1 MTALS
6 ISNAWEETKAL
17 LARDGRLFASV
28 ALALIV
34 LPAAVMGVV
43 DPRVEQ
49 GDAAPGWFNI
59 LIFVVSMISLA
70 GQLALIRLAFGP
82 SVTVGGAIGHGF
94 RRLPTY
100 FLALLLLTIG
110 IVVLL
115 LPFVFVAVGLGMN
128 VEGGAEA
135 AALTGPI
142 VFLAIIFAMAILVL
156 MTRFMVAMPV
166 ASTERVGPLDILKR
180 SWALTQ
186 GHWGRLFGFLI
197 VFSIAAILVLLS
209 VGVVLGSL
217 TALLFD
223 ARGPLTLGAL
233 VESLLS
239 AIVTG
244 ALSVLFTLMLARVY
258 VQLSGRDTVETAA
271 G

>member
-1 MTALS
+1 MGALS
-6 ISNAWEETKAL
+6 ISSAWEETKAL

-43 DPRVEQ
+43 DPRVSQ
-49 GDAAPGWFNI
+49 GDAAPGWFNL
-59 LIFVVSMISLA
+59 LIFVVSLISLA

-82 SVTVGGAIGHGF
+82 SVTVGGAIGHGL
-94 RRLPTY
+94 RRLPVY
-100 FLALLLLTIG
+100 FLSLLVLTLG
-110 IVVLL
+110 IVVLMI
-115 LPFVFVAVGLGMN
+115 PFVFAAVAMGLSI
-128 VEGGAEA
+128 EGGAEA
-135 AALTGPI
+135 AAVTGPI
-142 VFLAIIFAMAILVL
+142 VFLVIVIAIAILLL

-166 ASTERVGPLDILKR
+166 ASAERAGPLTILKR
-180 SWALTQ
+180 SWELTK
-186 GHWGRLFGFLI
+186 GHWGKLFGFLI
-197 VFSIAAILVLLS
+197 VFSIAALVTLLA
-209 VGVVLGSL
+209 VGVVLGSI

-258 VQLSGRDTVETAA
+258 VQLSGRDTVEKAA
-271 G
+271 A

>member
-1 MTALS
+1 MSALS
-6 ISNAWEETKAL
+6 ISSAWDETKAL
-17 LARDGRLFASV
+17 LTRDGRLFASV

-43 DPRVEQ
+43 DPRVAQ
-49 GDAAPGWFNI
+49 GDAAPGWFNLLI
-59 LIFVVSMISLA
+59 LVVSLISLA

-82 SVTVGGAIGHGF
+82 SVTVGGAISHGF
-94 RRLPTY
+94 RRLPIY
-100 FLALLLLTIG
+100 FLAILVLMVGIIILLI
-110 IVVLL
+110 
-115 LPFVFVAVGLGMN
+115 PFVFAAVGMGMN
-128 VEGGAEA
+128 IEGGADA
-135 AALTGPI
+135 AAVTGPI
-142 VFLAIIFAMAILVL
+142 VFLVVVIAIAILVL

-166 ASTERVGPLDILKR
+166 ASTERAGPLTILKR
-180 SWALTQ
+180 SWTLTK
-186 GHWGRLFGFLI
+186 GHWGKLFGFLI
-197 VFSIAAILVLLS
+197 VFSVAAIVMLLA

-233 VESLLS
+233 VEALLS

-258 VQLSGRDTVETAA
+258 VQLSGRDTIDKAVD
-271 G
+271 

>member
-1 MTALS
+1 MSALS
-6 ISNAWEETKAL
+6 ISSAWDETKAL

-43 DPRVEQ
+43 DPRVAQ
-49 GDAAPGWFNI
+49 GDSAPVWFNL
-59 LIFVVSMISLA
+59 LIFVVSLISLA
-70 GQLALIRLAFGP
+70 GQLALIRLALGP
-82 SVTVGGAIGHGF
+82 SITVGGAIAHGF
-94 RRLPTY
+94 RRLPIY
-100 FLALLLLTIG
+100 FLALVLLTFG
-110 IVVLL
+110 IVIVL
-115 LPFVFVAVGLGMN
+115 LPFIFAAAGLGMN

-135 AALTGPI
+135 AAVTGPI
-142 VFLAIIFAMAILVL
+142 VFLVIVIAIAILVF

-166 ASTERVGPLDILKR
+166 ASTERAGPLTILKR
-180 SWALTQ
+180 SWALTT
-186 GHWGRLFGFLI
+186 GHWAKLFGFLI
-197 VFSIAAILVLLS
+197 VFSIAAVVVLLA
-209 VGVVLGSL
+209 VNVVLGSL

-223 ARGPLTLGAL
+223 ARGPMTLGAL

-258 VQLSGRDTVETAA
+258 VQLSGRDTVEKAVA
-271 G
+271 

>member
-1 MTALS
+1 MSALS

-70 GQLALIRLAFGP
+70 GQLALIRLSLGP
-82 SVTVGGAIGHGF
+82 SVTVGGAISHGI

-100 FLALLLLTIG
+100 FLALVLLTIG
-110 IVVLL
+110 IVVML
-115 LPFVFVAVGLGMN
+115 LPFIFIAVGLGMN
-128 VEGGAEA
+128 IDGGAEA
-135 AALTGPI
+135 AAVTGPI
-142 VFLAIIFAMAILVL
+142 VFLVIVIAIAILLL

-166 ASTERVGPLDILKR
+166 ASTERVGPLTILKR
-180 SWALTQ
+180 SWELTK
-186 GHWGRLFGFLI
+186 GHWGKLFGFLI
-197 VFSIAAILVLLS
+197 VFSIAALVVLVS

-223 ARGPLTLGAL
+223 ARGPLTFGAL

-244 ALSVLFTLMLARVY
+244 ALSVIFTLMLARVY
-258 VQLSGRDTVETAA
+258 VQLSGRDTVETGAN
-271 G
+271 

>member
-1 MTALS
+1 MSALS
-6 ISNAWEETKAL
+6 ISGAWEETKVL

-34 LPAAVMGVV
+34 LPAAIMGVV
-43 DPRVEQ
+43 DPRVAQ
-49 GDAAPGWFNI
+49 GDPAPGWFNGLI
-59 LIFVVSMISLA
+59 LVVSLISLA

-94 RRLPTY
+94 RRLPAY
-100 FLALLLLTIG
+100 VLSLLLLMVG
-110 IVVLL
+110 IVVVL
-115 LPFVFVAVGLGMN
+115 LPFIFAAAGLGMN
-128 VEGGAEA
+128 IEGGAEA
-135 AALTGPI
+135 AAVTGPVIFLVI
-142 VFLAIIFAMAILVL
+142 VIAIAILVF

-166 ASTERVGPLDILKR
+166 ASTERAGPLTILKR
-180 SWALTQ
+180 SWELTR
-186 GHWGRLFGFLI
+186 GHWGKLFGFLI

-233 VESLLS
+233 IEALLS

-244 ALSVLFTLMLARVY
+244 ALSVIFTLMLARVY
-258 VQLSGRDTVETAA
+258 VQLSGRDTVDQAA
-271 G
+271 A